1 MNYTEDNSILSA
13 MKNGVHLAVSMP
25 DGRLCVTATIPGS
38 EASGHADSRA
48 VVGNNFHSD
57 LIATCTEA
65 VTALVS
71 NVVVNAMPRIP
82 LVPAESI
89 PLTPA
94 PQEST
99 ATSNTQ
105 IPLVSTVSSEEIQ
118 KTVDQLVQFTRVQ
131 KEYS

>member
-13 MKNGVHLAVSMP
+13 MKNGVHLAISMP

-48 VVGNNFHSD
+48 VIGNNFHSD

-65 VTALVS
+65 VTSLVS
-71 NVVVNAMPRIP
+71 NVVVSAIPRIP
-82 LVPAESI
+82 LVPAES
-89 PLTPA
+89 PSTPDG
-94 PQEST
+94 ES
-99 ATSNTQ
+99 ATPSDRQ
-105 IPLVSTVSSEEIQ
+105 IPLVSTVSAEDIQ

-131 KEYS
+131 KQYS